1 MNNFSVNLDK
11 NNANY
16 IPLTPLTFIERT
28 KDVYP
33 DYESI
38 VYGKRNY
45 TWLETYKRY
54 IKFAFIYDYFS
65 KINFLYCYFFFNIP
79 YLYLSF

>member
-11 NNANY
+11 NDANY

-38 VYGKRNY
+38 VYGDRNY
-45 TWLETYKRY
+45 TWLQTYKD
-54 IKFAFIYDYFS
+54 ALNLLAHS
-65 KINFLYCYFFFNIP
+65 KNMV
-79 YLYLSF
+79 